1 MESNY
6 VNKGYTHRMRVCA
19 DEQLQWQRRLYGYL
33 LKKDSP
39 SCGMERVKIWDAKVP
54 SRNGVGIYT
63 ARLMGNLP
71 IMPVEEEGAGQPD
84 SFRKLRSE
92 GIRPLALVS
101 PNR

>member
-1 MESNY
+1 
-6 VNKGYTHRMRVCA
+6 
-19 DEQLQWQRRLYGYL
+19 
-33 LKKDSP
+33 
-39 SCGMERVKIWDAKVP
+39 MERVKIWDAKVP

-71 IMPVEEEGAGQPD
+71 ILPVEEEGAGQPD
-84 SFRKLRSE
+84 SLRKLRSE